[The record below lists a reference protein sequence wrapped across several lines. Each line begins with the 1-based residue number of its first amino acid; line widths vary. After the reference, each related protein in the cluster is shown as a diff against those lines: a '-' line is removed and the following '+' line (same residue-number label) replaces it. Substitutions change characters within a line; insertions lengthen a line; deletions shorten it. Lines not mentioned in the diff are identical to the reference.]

1 MKLRIALILVSIL
14 YNLTINSQTDEN
26 RPLNWAKKITD
37 TKFTNLYKVNDSI
50 YRCEQPDSLTIK
62 IIESLG
68 IKSILN
74 LRLNYTDKDVIDGL
88 PLNLYNVE
96 MIPYNFSDN
105 EIVRAMRILEYAPK
119 PIIVHCWYGSDRT
132 GVVIAMYRIIYQ
144 NWTKEDAILEMEEG
158 GYEFHNVFINIPHY
172 IRTADIAKIKSALA
186 TQK

>member
-1 MKLRIALILVSIL
+1 MKLKTALILVALLHNISI
-14 YNLTINSQTDEN
+14 NCQATEN

-37 TKFTNLYKVNDSI
+37 TKFSNLYIVNDSI
-50 YRCEQPDSLTIK
+50 YRCEQPDSLNIK

-74 LRLNYTDKDVIDGL
+74 LRLNYTDKSIIDDL

-96 MIPYNFSDN
+96 MMPYNFSDN
-105 EIVRAMRILEYAPK
+105 EIVRAMRILEYSPK
-119 PIIVHCWYGSDRT
+119 PILVHCWYGSDRT

-144 NWTKEDAILEMEEG
+144 NWTKEEAILEMEDG

-172 IRTADIAKIKSALA
+172 IRTANIAKIKSALA
-186 TQK
+186 VQK